1 MTQRITYIAYDGTEF
16 EDELDCINYEMI
28 CDLCKG
34 TLKMYIGDKEVCKD
48 VMITDET
55 YNAVTKIIVNS
66 EYDLELLR
74 RLENEYGFMSYSDIN
89 SVGTWMFKTND
100 GLFALGNFIKVKD

>member
-16 EDELDCINYEMI
+16 ENELDCINHEMI
-28 CDLCKG
+28 CDICKG

-48 VMITDET
+48 DMITDET

-66 EYDLELLR
+66 ESDLELLC
-74 RLENEYGFMSYSDIN
+74 RLENEYGFISYEDIN
-89 SVGTWMFKTND
+89 NVGTWIFKETD
-100 GLFALGNFIKVKD
+100 VYLGSFIKIED